1 VELVLADER
10 GQWMGDGMGDIW
22 DNRIVFKKDFVFPQP
37 GKYRFEL
44 EQAMRINPLPGIMDV
59 GMRIERAAK

>member
-1 VELVLADER
+1 MLADER
-10 GQWMGDGMGDIW
+10 GQWLGDGMGDIW
-22 DNRIVFKKDFVFPQP
+22 DNRILFKKDFKFPQT

-59 GMRIERAAK
+59 GMRIERADK